1 VTTTARFLSRQIR
14 GFRYNSGMD
23 SILEPILK
31 SPRFSQHVDDLLR
44 ARTIEQAARER
55 FYDELSPDE
64 KAEFIHGEKIVHSP
78 VKLEHN
84 RATMLI
90 AFTLDRYVEAKRLGM
105 VGIEKLLIALAR
117 NDYEPDVA
125 YWHRDKSASFS
136 AQQMKFPAPDLV
148 VEVLSDST
156 EERDRGIKFTDYAD
170 AGIGEY
176 WLVDPATH
184 VVEQF
189 LLDGPAYKLA
199 MKSSTGQLV
208 SRAVAGFSIAIPA
221 LFDREQNAVEL
232 ARLLAP

>member
-90 AFTLDRYVEAKRLGM
+90 AFTLDRY
-105 VGIEKLLIALAR
+105 
-117 NDYEPDVA
+117 VA